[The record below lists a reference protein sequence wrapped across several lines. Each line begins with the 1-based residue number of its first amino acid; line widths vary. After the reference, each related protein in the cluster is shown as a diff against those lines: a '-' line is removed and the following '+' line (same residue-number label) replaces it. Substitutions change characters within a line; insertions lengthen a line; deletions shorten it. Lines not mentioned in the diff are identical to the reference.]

1 VGLLAVV
8 YLIWESLTGSSDYV
22 PDNYTTIQEALNAT
36 SLFETTIIRDSTY
49 NSEGK
54 FRFWEKINY
63 TFKVTRDDK
72 GYGKSD

>member
-1 VGLLAVV
+1 MV

-36 SLFETTIIRDSTY
+36 SLFDATIIRDSTY
-49 NSEGK
+49 NLRESSDSGK
-54 FRFWEKINY
+54 KSTI
-63 TFKVTRDDK
+63 KVTRDDK